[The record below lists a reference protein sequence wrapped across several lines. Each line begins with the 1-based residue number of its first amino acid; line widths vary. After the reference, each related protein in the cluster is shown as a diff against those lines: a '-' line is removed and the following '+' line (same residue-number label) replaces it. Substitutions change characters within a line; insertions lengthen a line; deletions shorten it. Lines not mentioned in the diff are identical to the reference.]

1 MSAAP
6 LSASANGP
14 DADLARRLE
23 MAREAVAR
31 YRIQCFWYLAPEF
44 EVSEETLPIVVSGL
58 RRHGD
63 RAAFHLAAQLCP

>member
-1 MSAAP
+1 MYTAP
-6 LSASANGP
+6 LTASANGP

-31 YRIQCFWYLAPEF
+31 YRIQCFWYLASDF
-44 EVSEETLPIVVSGL
+44 EASEETLPLIVSGL

-63 RAAFHLAAQLCP
+63 RAAFLLAAQLCP